1 MTERTGDCRTPI
13 DALPAS
19 VFEAGLDGRLTYA
32 NPHALALLG
41 LTPPGLYSG
50 NINLFG
56 PPGPATA
63 LRTADTVHRLRAGGA
78 PVTETVAFRAADGI
92 QRQLQAFIGPV
103 YEGESLVGFR
113 GVLFDVTAHAA
124 TEQALADSRD
134 LLRRIFDASPDI
146 VVAFDRAGR
155 VTSVNPAFEKYSGW
169 PADSWIGR
177 DLAELA
183 DAPDRAEARAR
194 IRRVMFGETVPETEY
209 AVRTR
214 SGERRIL
221 QSHSIPLREQGR
233 VVGGVT
239 ISRDVTEQRQA
250 EESARSLD
258 SVLTKAFRIFP
269 DAIVISRLSDGR
281 IVQVNDAFTRESG
294 YSADEAVGQRAIDL
308 NLWAKPEQRGEF
320 VRRLLE
326 SGEVRG
332 FEAEL
337 RARDGSSQPSLLTA
351 TLLDFDRTPCIFLV
365 SHNITGRRDLEAQLI
380 TARKMEAGGRKP
392 LTPGETAKEVR
403 EALDAGEADS

>member
-1 MTERTGDCRTPI
+1 
-13 DALPAS
+13 
-19 VFEAGLDGRLTYA
+19 
-32 NPHALALLG
+32 
-41 LTPPGLYSG
+41 
-50 NINLFG
+50 
-56 PPGPATA
+56 
-63 LRTADTVHRLRAGGA
+63 
-78 PVTETVAFRAADGI
+78 
-92 QRQLQAFIGPV
+92 
-103 YEGESLVGFR
+103 
-113 GVLFDVTAHAA
+113 
-124 TEQALADSRD
+124 
-134 LLRRIFDASPDI
+134 
-146 VVAFDRAGR
+146 
-155 VTSVNPAFEKYSGW
+155 
-169 PADSWIGR
+169 
-177 DLAELA
+177 
-183 DAPDRAEARAR
+183 
-194 IRRVMFGETVPETEY
+194 
-209 AVRTR
+209 
-214 SGERRIL
+214 
-221 QSHSIPLREQGR
+221 LREQGR